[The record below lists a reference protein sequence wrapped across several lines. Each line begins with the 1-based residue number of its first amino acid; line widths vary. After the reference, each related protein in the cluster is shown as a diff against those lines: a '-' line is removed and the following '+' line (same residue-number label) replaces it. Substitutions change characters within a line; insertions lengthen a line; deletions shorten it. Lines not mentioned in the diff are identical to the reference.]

1 MKSIRYIK
9 KIEIKNL
16 WNKYDIEWH
25 LNEDVN
31 VLEGINGI
39 GKTTIL
45 DLIVGTLYGRLKGRT
60 TDMVDSVKMTFNN
73 DQFITYRRIK
83 DTLESLVKK
92 AKKDKSLNE
101 FITELK
107 QPEGRDFSKI
117 QVIEGAMFSFENVQ
131 MTKEE
136 LHEILGVALI
146 STFDQQLKEYEAVR
160 QLTNE
165 AVSTELDL
173 QLYLLQK
180 QYLEYQINIGK
191 KAIEALSS
199 KSIVNAPQIDIDF
212 KKNLFLDTIDAL
224 FEPTNKK
231 IDRNK
236 NELIFKAGKQVL
248 TPNMLSSGEKQL
260 VIILLT
266 ALIQEDRNCVLFM
279 DEPEISLHTDW
290 QEKLIENIRSLNN
303 NAQIIIATHSPS
315 MVLDGWMDKVFEVPE
330 IITKPNK
337 R

>member
-1 MKSIRYIK
+1 MESIRTIK

-31 VLEGINGI
+31 ILAGINGI

-45 DLIVGTLYGRLKGRT
+45 DLIVGTLYGRLKGHT
-60 TDMVDSVKMTFNN
+60 TDMVDSVKLTFNN
-73 DQFITYRRIK
+73 DQFITYSRIK

-101 FITELK
+101 FISELK
-107 QPEGRDFSKI
+107 QLEGRDFSKI
-117 QVIEGAMFSFENVQ
+117 QVIEGARFSFENVQ

-136 LHEILGVALI
+136 LHEKLGFVLI

-191 KAIEALSS
+191 KAIKALSS
-199 KSIVNAPQIDIDF
+199 KSIVNDIQFDIDF

-236 NELIFKAGKQVL
+236 NELIFKSGKQVL

-290 QEKLIENIRSLNN
+290 QEKLIENIRALNN

-330 IITKPNK
+330 IITKSKK

>member
-1 MKSIRYIK
+1 M
-9 KIEIKNL
+9 IEIKNL
-16 WNKYDIEWH
+16 WNKYDIEWN

-31 VLEGINGI
+31 ILAGINGI

-45 DLIVGTLYGRLKGRT
+45 NLIEGTMYGKLKGYMA
-60 TDMVDSVKMTFNN
+60 DIVDNVKITFNN
-73 DQFITYRRIK
+73 DKYITYRKIK
-83 DTLESLVKK
+83 NTIKNLVRK

-101 FITELK
+101 FVTELK
-107 QPEGRDFSKI
+107 QREGRDFSKI
-117 QVIEGAMFSFENVQ
+117 HAIEGAMFSFENLG

-136 LHEILGVALI
+136 LHEILGLNLI
-146 STFDQQLKEYEAVR
+146 STFDQRLKEYEAVR

-165 AVSTELDL
+165 EVTTELDL

-199 KSIVNAPQIDIDF
+199 KSIENDVQTRVDIDF

-236 NELIFKAGKQVL
+236 NELVFKLGKQVL

-266 ALIQEDRNCVLFM
+266 ALIQEDRNFVLFM

-315 MVLDGWMDKVFEVPE
+315 IVLDGWRDKVVEVP
-330 IITKPNK
+330 
-337 R
+337 

>member
-1 MKSIRYIK
+1 MKSIRTIK

-31 VLEGINGI
+31 ILAGINGI

-45 DLIVGTLYGRLKGRT
+45 DLIVGTLYGRLKGHT
-60 TDMVDSVKMTFNN
+60 TDMVDSVKLIFNN

-107 QPEGRDFSKI
+107 QLEGRDLRKR
-117 QVIEGAMFSFENVQ
+117 QVIEGARFSFENVQ

-136 LHEILGVALI
+136 LHEKLGFVLI

-199 KSIVNAPQIDIDF
+199 KSIANDVQFDIDF

-236 NELIFKAGKQVL
+236 NELIFKSGKQVL
-248 TPNMLSSGEKQL
+248 TPHKLSSGEKQL

-290 QEKLIENIRSLNN
+290 QEKLIENIRGLNN

-330 IITKPNK
+330 IITKSKK